1 MACYLSSTY
10 VDENLTKRQQKYIMS
25 HATFFRIWC
34 LCLGKAWSRCWNP
47 GFPAMCFACLLL
59 KYSGQEYDFF
69 SLPRTTLLILSIIV
83 EEANILP
90 GLQLLLLPLFIM
102 MFAATAEQAWTVN
115 LLSAALY
122 QSGLFLAVFKLL
134 VNPFGLTHWLLV
146 GISAGHELQ
155 VLQVADI
162 VYPSML
168 PLTQKGCDC
177 MLFTITNPL
186 LLGDWESCPTSSAH
200 FG

>member
-1 MACYLSSTY
+1 MVEVLKSWLSCHVLCLLASEVFRSGIRFFFPPKNNTSHLVDNCWRSKYFAWPSAPVTTIFYHDVCCYCRAGLDCESSFSST
-10 VDENLTKRQQKYIMS
+10 V
-25 HATFFRIWC
+25 
-34 LCLGKAWSRCWNP
+34 
-47 GFPAMCFACLLL
+47 
-59 KYSGQEYDFF
+59 
-69 SLPRTTLLILSIIV
+69 SIR
-83 EEANILP
+83 P
-90 GLQLLLLPLFIM
+90 
-102 MFAATAEQAWTVN
+102 
-115 LLSAALY
+115 
-122 QSGLFLAVFKLL
+122 FLAVFKLL

-162 VYPSML
+162 VYPSMF

>member
-1 MACYLSSTY
+1 M
-10 VDENLTKRQQKYIMS
+10 VE
-25 HATFFRIWC
+25 
-34 LCLGKAWSRCWNP
+34 
-47 GFPAMCFACLLL
+47 LL
-59 KYSGQEYDFF
+59 KYWLSCHVLCLLASEVSRSGIRFF
-69 SLPRTTLLILSIIV
+69 PLPRTTLSDLVDNCWRS
-83 EEANILP
+83 NSILP
-90 GLQLLLLPLFIM
+90 GLQLLLLPFFIM